1 MRGSRKK
8 QNLST
13 QAHLEL
19 NRVWKSPLRS
29 PWPSPAHAHHA
40 RWLHPSVLLPYFS
53 DAEERG
59 MKHSPTAQLSK
70 WWARITNTLG
80 RPHHEGGTSYSSYKH
95 ILTRY
100 LFSKLWKCFDKLKK
114 IQLKLFRIEYRSNFS
129 FKRSISSN
137 KLRRKHLDYIRMKRL
152 NWPFLKQW
160 FWKKFHSLCS
170 KENFLWNRISPICP
184 AAVSRQ
190 PNLWEGGCLRQ
201 AVALAQ
207 LPRELQGAQQTAWG
221 KKDACG
227 REKVS

>member
-1 MRGSRKK
+1 MPTMPVDCIPQCYFHTFLMLKK
-8 QNLST
+8 EEWNTALLLSWVNDG
-13 QAHLEL
+13 QEL
-19 NRVWKSPLRS
+19 QTLWAGLVMK
-29 PWPSPAHAHHA
+29 
-40 RWLHPSVLLPYFS
+40 
-53 DAEERG
+53 EE
-59 MKHSPTAQLSK
+59 
-70 WWARITNTLG
+70 
-80 RPHHEGGTSYSSYKH
+80 PHIHYKH
-95 ILTRY
+95 VLTRY

-137 KLRRKHLDYIRMKRL
+137 KLRGKHLDYIRMKRL

-207 LPRELQGAQQTAWG
+207 LPRELQGAQQTAWR